1 MSPLGARVAQVFVTT
16 PRLQFS
22 AQRSDVELVAWQR
35 EVRLLVRRGLDA
47 LDEVT
52 AEPTREW
59 RIGALL
65 ARQLLF
71 RSAVSVRCGGTLL
84 RPERAEPLGAILIL
98 PGRHAVHAQ
107 VIGAEPADY
116 PERNVAQRLTAL
128 GFTTLTLDYGLR
140 HVLSAQAVARD
151 GDETRVLAQALALSG
166 RSLMGCLAADAWAA
180 LHWLEHAGGK
190 TQGLGVLGHGLGGHV
205 ALHAA
210 LAYERRVPLVL
221 ASCAAFYRS
230 LFWRELSGGG
240 AHALPGILQHVD
252 FPDLAAAHAPGWL
265 QMQQGETDD
274 ICPLADAR
282 EIQARVKAAF
292 RVQDVE
298 GQCDAALLPMGHAV
312 DASRAADFL
321 SAAIDLQSRELF
333 TTVPAAR
340 LALVPEVRREIL
352 DRVDNALMTGTLT
365 HGPVCNEFELA
376 MAAVTGAPDAVA
388 VNSGTSALEIALRV
402 IDVAGKTVL
411 IPANTSFAT
420 AAAALAAGADIDFV
434 DMEAEGFGA
443 DPDAIATKLPRGR
456 IGAVVVVHV
465 GGIISPRV
473 PEIRALCQRH
483 GVPLVEDAAHALGS
497 TLAGRPAGSFGRLAA
512 FSFHSTK
519 VVTSAEGGAVVAHD
533 SRDLAVA
540 RTLRDHGRIATGK
553 LHGRVGGSWRL
564 SEVHAAIGLVQ
575 IERLETYV
583 AQRRSLA
590 AEYDARL
597 RALPGLAGIAE
608 PVGVFSNYYK
618 YIARLGSSVD
628 REALRTGLWQRHRVE
643 LSGELYD
650 PLCCLQPVLE
660 GRFDAAQ
667 FPVALEFS
675 QRHVCLPIYP
685 SLTRAEQ
692 RRVAEALEAEVPQ
705 ATRETAA
712 RRPFNSSMY

>member
-1 MSPLGARVAQVFVTT
+1 MSPLGARVAQVFVGT

-22 AQRSDVELVAWQR
+22 AQRSDTELVAWQR
-35 EVRLLVRRGLDA
+35 EVRLLVRRGLDS

-59 RIGALL
+59 RIGATL

-71 RSAVSVRCGGTLL
+71 RSAVAVRCSGTLL
-84 RPERAEPLGAILIL
+84 RPERAEPLGTILVL
-98 PGRHAVHAQ
+98 PGRHAIHAQ
-107 VIGAEPADY
+107 VIGAEPADF
-116 PERNVAQRLTAL
+116 PERNVAERLSSM

-140 HVLSAQAVARD
+140 HVLATQAVAAH
-151 GDETRVLAQALALSG
+151 GDEASVLAQALALSG
-166 RSLMGCLAADAWAA
+166 RSLMGCLAADAWAV
-180 LHWLEHAGGK
+180 LHWLEHECGT
-190 TQGLGVLGHGLGGHV
+190 TQALGVLGHGLGAHV

-221 ASCAAFYRS
+221 ASCAVFYRAM
-230 LFWRELSGGG
+230 FWRDLSGGG

-265 QMQQGETDD
+265 QMQQGETDAM
-274 ICPLADAR
+274 CPAVDAR
-282 EIQARVKAAF
+282 EILARVQTAF

-298 GQCDAALLPMGHAV
+298 CQCEADLLPMGHAV
-312 DASRAADFL
+312 DVARAASFLSRAFELD
-321 SAAIDLQSRELF
+321 IRELV

-340 LALVPEVRREIL
+340 VALVPEVRRQIL

-365 HGPVCNEFELA
+365 LGPVGSEFELA

-402 IDVAGKTVL
+402 VDVAGRTVL

-443 DPDAIATKLPRGR
+443 DPYAIAGKLARGR
-456 IGAVVVVHV
+456 IGAVVAVHV

-473 PEIRALCQRH
+473 LEIRALCHRH

-533 SRDLAVA
+533 SRDLTVA
-540 RTLRDHGRIATGK
+540 RTLRDHGRIAAGNM
-553 LHGRVGGSWRL
+553 HGRIGGNWRL
-564 SEVHAAIGLVQ
+564 SEVHAAIGLAQ
-575 IERLETYV
+575 LERLETYV

-597 RALPGLAGIAE
+597 RGLAGLTGVAE

-618 YIARLGSSVD
+618 YIVRLAPAID
-628 REALRTGLWQRHRVE
+628 REALRASLRQRHRVE

-685 SLTRAEQ
+685 GLTRAEQ

-705 ATRETAA
+705 AKHFPASGSTR
-712 RRPFNSSMY
+712 SIGQ